1 MVKKETSILM
11 RLFPLHNLL
20 NNWIKQKVPY
30 TWIHSLIAAVL
41 FFGSLYL
48 FAIPAE
54 MYDKNAANVGI
65 VLVIMFYICLG
76 FLFMNFKPKEELV
89 TVSGD
94 LGKADFVSKNQLKQA
109 HLINGGSGIVFG
121 KLNHSFVERP
131 TDQDGHVAIVGG
143 TRTGKTSSNLIPTIV
158 RWQGTGLILD
168 VKPEML
174 AKTGHLKENKKVL
187 SLKSKQDCYNPLQFI
202 RTISDVL
209 DLSKI
214 LIPISPD
221 IKETYFKTTAQN
233 ILASASWEFKDTL
246 SFSDLAAWLCD
257 TQGSEIVELLQKS
270 SKRETRILINAVD
283 NIKTEQL
290 ASVMN
295 ELRNTLIPYAI
306 DEQLRYI
313 TGSNGVT
320 LSDIETNW
328 IYIELEE
335 NKLEVYNAFLAL
347 VISQFVKHLAG
358 RKEYQEPRTLLALDE
373 FSRIGKMDLLVDSIA
388 TLGGRGIT
396 TMILFQSLAQL
407 DKVYGSDSRKIIM
420 DNIHYTLV
428 HNATD
433 TESQKYFSDKAGMKT
448 SIVQSMSR
456 DNDRW
461 SLKKNHSYNQQSTP
475 LIRPEEF
482 ANLEKPIL
490 FAYQVGICTIE
501 KSYWFKNTE
510 MKRLLEIES

>member
-1 MVKKETSILM
+1 M
-11 RLFPLHNLL
+11 RLFPLHQLL
-20 NNWIKQKVPY
+20 NKWIKQKAPY
-30 TWIHSLIAAVL
+30 AWLHSLIVAVL

-54 MYDKNAANVGI
+54 MYSRNAANVGI
-65 VLVIMFYICLG
+65 AVMMVFYICLG
-76 FLFMNFKPKEELV
+76 FLSMNFKQKEKLV

-94 LGKADFVSKNQLKQA
+94 LGKAGFVSKNQLKQA

-131 TDQDGHVAIVGG
+131 TDKDGHVAIVGG

-158 RWQGTGLILD
+158 RWQGTGLVLD
-168 VKPEML
+168 VKPEIL
-174 AKTGHLKENKKVL
+174 AKTGHLKENKKII

-209 DLSKI
+209 DLAKI
-214 LIPISPD
+214 LIPIPPAT
-221 IKETYFKTTAQN
+221 KETYFKTTAQN
-233 ILASASWEFKDTL
+233 ILASACWEFKETMP
-246 SFSDLAAWLCD
+246 FSDVAEWLCD
-257 TQGSEIVELLQKS
+257 TSATEIVEQLQKS
-270 SKRETRILINAVD
+270 TKKETRMLINAVD

-295 ELRNTLIPYAI
+295 ELRNTMIPYAI

-313 TGSNGVT
+313 TGSNGLT

-328 IYIELEE
+328 VYIELEE

-347 VISQFVKHLAG
+347 VISQFVKYLAS
-358 RKEYQEPRTLLALDE
+358 RKEYQEPRILLALDE

-388 TLGGRGIT
+388 TLGSRGVT

-433 TESQKYFSDKAGMKT
+433 TESQKYFSDRAGMKT

-456 DNDRW
+456 DNNRW
-461 SLKKNHSYNQQSTP
+461 SFKKSHSYNQQSTP
-475 LIRPEEF
+475 LIRPEDF
-482 ANLEKPIL
+482 ANLEKPVL
-490 FAYQVGICTIE
+490 FAYQVGICEIE

-510 MKRLLEIES
+510 MRHLLEIDN

>member
-1 MVKKETSILM
+1 MLI
-11 RLFPLHNLL
+11 RFFPLHNLL
-20 NNWIKQKVPY
+20 NKWIRQKFPY
-30 TWIHSLIAAVL
+30 AWLHSLIAAIL
-41 FFGSLYL
+41 FCSSLYL

-54 MYDKNAANVGI
+54 MYSRESPNVGI
-65 VLVIMFYICLG
+65 AIGITFYICLG
-76 FLFMNFKPKEELV
+76 FLSINFKPKEDLV
-89 TVSGD
+89 AVSGD

-121 KLNHSFVERP
+121 KLNRSFVERP
-131 TDQDGHVAIVGG
+131 TDRDGHVAIVGG
-143 TRTGKTSSNLIPTIV
+143 TRTGKTSSNLIPTII
-158 RWQGTGLILD
+158 RWQGTGLVLD
-168 VKPEML
+168 VKPEIL
-174 AKTGHLKENKKVL
+174 AKTGHLKTNKKVI

-209 DLSKI
+209 DLAKI
-214 LIPISPD
+214 LIPIPPD

-233 ILASASWEFKDTL
+233 ILASACWEFKEIMP
-246 SFSDLAAWLCD
+246 FSDVAEWLCD
-257 TQGSEIVELLQKS
+257 TPATEIVERLQES
-270 SKRETRILINAVD
+270 SQKETRVLINAVD

-295 ELRNTLIPYAI
+295 ELRNTMIPYAI
-306 DEQLRYI
+306 DEQLSYI
-313 TGSNGVT
+313 TGSNGLT
-320 LSDIETNW
+320 LADIETNW

-347 VISQFVKHLAG
+347 VISQFVKYLSG
-358 RKEYQEPRTLLALDE
+358 RNEYQEPRILLALDE

-388 TLGGRGIT
+388 TLGGRGVT

-433 TESQKYFSDKAGMKT
+433 TESQKYFSDRAGMKT
-448 SIVQSMSR
+448 SVVQSMSR
-456 DNDRW
+456 SNRQWDF
-461 SLKKNHSYNQQSTP
+461 KQQQSYNQQSTP
-475 LIRPEEF
+475 LIRPEDF

-490 FAYQVGICTIE
+490 FAYQVGVCEIE

-510 MKRLLEIES
+510 MSHLLEIDN

>member
-1 MVKKETSILM
+1 M

-20 NNWIKQKVPY
+20 NNWIKQKAPY
-30 TWIHSLIAAVL
+30 TWIHSLIVAVL
-41 FFGSLYL
+41 FFVSLYL

-54 MYDKNAANVGI
+54 MYNKNAANVGI
-65 VLVIMFYICLG
+65 VLVIMFYICIG
-76 FLFMNFKPKEELV
+76 FLFMNFKPKEALV

-109 HLINGGSGIVFG
+109 QLINGGSGIVFG
-121 KLNHSFVERP
+121 KLSHSFVERP
-131 TDQDGHVAIVGG
+131 TDKDGHVAIIGG

-168 VKPEML
+168 VKPEIL
-174 AKTGHLKENKKVL
+174 AKTGHLKENKKVV

-202 RTISDVL
+202 QTISDVL

-257 TQGSEIVELLQKS
+257 TQATEIVELLQKS
-270 SKRETRILINAVD
+270 SKRETRMLINAVD

-347 VISQFVKHLAG
+347 VISQFVKYLAS
-358 RKEYQEPRTLLALDE
+358 RKEYQEPRILLALDE

-420 DNIHYTLV
+420 DNIHYT
-428 HNATD
+428 
-433 TESQKYFSDKAGMKT
+433 
-448 SIVQSMSR
+448 
-456 DNDRW
+456 
-461 SLKKNHSYNQQSTP
+461 
-475 LIRPEEF
+475 
-482 ANLEKPIL
+482 
-490 FAYQVGICTIE
+490 
-501 KSYWFKNTE
+501 
-510 MKRLLEIES
+510 

>member
-1 MVKKETSILM
+1 MLK
-11 RLFPLHNLL
+11 RLFPFHNLVDKWL
-20 NNWIKQKVPY
+20 RQKVPF
-30 TWIHSLIAAVL
+30 TWLHSLIITSL
-41 FFGSLYL
+41 FFGSFYL

-54 MYDKNAANVGI
+54 MYNRNRTNVGLAVGI
-65 VLVIMFYICLG
+65 IFYICFG
-76 FLFMNFKPKEELV
+76 FLSVSFKKQDNLV

-94 LGKADFVSKNQLKQA
+94 LGKADFVSKEHLKKA

-121 KLNHSFVERP
+121 KVKQSFVERP
-131 TDQDGHVAIVGG
+131 TDKDGHVAIVGG

-168 VKPEML
+168 VKPEIL

-202 RTISDVL
+202 HKISDVL
-209 DLSKI
+209 DLAKI
-214 LIPISPD
+214 LIPIPPA

-233 ILASASWEFKDTL
+233 ILASACWEFKESM
-246 SFSDLAAWLCD
+246 SFSAVAEWLCD
-257 TQGSEIVELLQKS
+257 TQSSEIVEQLQKRE
-270 SKRETRILINAVD
+270 KRETRMLINAVD

-295 ELRNTLIPYAI
+295 ELRNTMIPYAV

-313 TGSNGVT
+313 TGSNGVL

-347 VISQFVKHLAG
+347 VISQFVKYLAS
-358 RKEYQEPRTLLALDE
+358 RKEYQEPRILLALDE
-373 FSRIGKMDLLVDSIA
+373 FSRIGKMELLVDSIA
-388 TLGGRGIT
+388 TLGGRGVT

-433 TESQKYFSDKAGMKT
+433 TDSQKYFSDRAGTKT

-490 FAYQVGICTIE
+490 FAYQVGICTVE

-510 MKRLLEIES
+510 MKQLLEIES